1 MSLEDVRD
9 FEKRMQEETNEK
21 VRGPSC
27 RCPSVRFFISSILCI
42 FFHKASIGLGL
53 K

>member
-21 VRGPSC
+21 VRHPSL
-27 RCPSVRFFISSILCI
+27 RRLSVIFFYFFIFLAKML
-42 FFHKASIGLGL
+42 FVRMLRMR
-53 K
+53 

>member
-21 VRGPSC
+21 VRG
-27 RCPSVRFFISSILCI
+27 ILLED
-42 FFHKASIGLGL
+42 A
-53 K
+53 